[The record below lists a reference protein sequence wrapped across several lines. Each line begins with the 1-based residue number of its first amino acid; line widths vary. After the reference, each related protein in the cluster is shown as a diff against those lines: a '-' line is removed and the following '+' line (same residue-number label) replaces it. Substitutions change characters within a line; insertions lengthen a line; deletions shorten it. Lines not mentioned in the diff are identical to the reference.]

1 MTFSWTL
8 GGEPIIQAMGISSV
22 AVGRQTSLLIVQSVT
37 FRHAGEYTC
46 LATNE
51 GGQAQ
56 RSAELIV
63 KGIHYF
69 YFYFIIVSRFKQKV

>member
-8 GGEPIIQAMGISSV
+8 ASEPIVPAMGISAV

-37 FRHAGEYTC
+37 FRHAGIYTC
-46 LATNE
+46 LATND

-63 KGIHYF
+63 KGTYLLYSVAYHF
-69 YFYFIIVSRFKQKV
+69 